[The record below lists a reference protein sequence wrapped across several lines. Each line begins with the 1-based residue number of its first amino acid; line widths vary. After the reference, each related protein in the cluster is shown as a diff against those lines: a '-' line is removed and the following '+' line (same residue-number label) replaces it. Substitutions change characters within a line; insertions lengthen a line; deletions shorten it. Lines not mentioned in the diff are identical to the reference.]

1 MSFSN
6 YIPLLPSISEMV
18 EGEIEFAIG
27 NITNSFTTELQDLSN
42 SFSTQ
47 LQNVINSFSNQI
59 QNLNSI
65 INQQYNQLEGQINTI
80 SGNVESLTTQL
91 TNLTTTV
98 NNLSTTVSNIQGNI
112 PPYYP
117 INGYNFYQM
126 SGNLQAR
133 LNLYALHLIND
144 GPNLFM
150 FNFYNITGNIGQSCV
165 GNWPSSYSFPKYYF
179 VQTGNVNGGA
189 VSLQSGHYRLNLD
202 GDNSFQLTL
211 EDLIPP
217 PLSKVNK
224 DDKVNKVIKEFKQ
237 LSPATSVTNDA
248 ISFLV
253 YWQ

>member
-80 SGNVESLTTQL
+80 SGNVQNLTTQL
-91 TNLTTTV
+91 TNLSNTV
-98 NNLSTTVSNIQGNI
+98 NNINTSNI

-117 INGYNFYQM
+117 IQGYNFYEM
-126 SGNLQAR
+126 SGKLYAR
-133 LNLYALHLIND
+133 LNLYALPFINN
-144 GPNLFM
+144 GPNFLM
-150 FNFYNITGNIGQSCV
+150 FNFYNISGTVGEFCT
-165 GNWPSSYSFPKYYF
+165 GNWPQSIPFPKYYF
-179 VQTGNVNGGA
+179 IQLGNDI
-189 VSLQSGHYRLNLD
+189 VSSVSRHSCQYRLMLVPETTTFELY
-202 GDNSFQLTL
+202 FQ
-211 EDLIPP
+211 DIIPP
-217 PLSKVNK
+217 PIAKSDKE
-224 DDKVNKVIKEFKQ
+224 DKVVDKVVKEFKQ
-237 LSPATSVTNDA
+237 ITSPTPKPTISNDA

-253 YWQ
+253 YYQ